1 VLGFDSTRKRMTVI
15 VRNTNDNLIYVMC
28 KGADSVLL
36 PLLKDK
42 DNPKVKALVQQTF
55 HFMDDYAKDG
65 LRTLL
70 FVEKM
75 ISEEEYT
82 EWMLQYNRASL
93 SMIDRESEVEQVC
106 KKIETNFDLVGSTA
120 IEDKL

>member
-1 VLGFDSTRKRMTVI
+1 MLGFDSTRKRMTVI

-93 SMIDRESEVEQVC
+93 SMIDRESEVELVC

>member
-1 VLGFDSTRKRMTVI
+1 MLGFDSTRKRMTVI

>member
-1 VLGFDSTRKRMTVI
+1 MSVI
-15 VRNTNDNLIYVMC
+15 VRNTKDNRIYVMC

-42 DNPKVKALVQQTF
+42 ENPKVKALVQETF
-55 HFMDDYAKDG
+55 HFMNDYAKDG

-75 ISEEEYT
+75 ISEDEYSD
-82 EWMLQYNRASL
+82 WMLEYNKANLSL
-93 SMIDRESEVEQVC
+93 HNRDEEVELVC
-106 KKIETNFDLVGSTA
+106 KKIETNFELVGSTA
-120 IEDKL
+120 IEDKLQEGVPETIK

>member
-1 VLGFDSTRKRMTVI
+1 MLAFDSTRKRMTVI

-42 DNPKVKALVQQTF
+42 ENPRVKALVKQTF
-55 HFMDDYAKDG
+55 KFMDDYAKDG

-70 FVEKM
+70 FVEKI
-75 ISEEEYT
+75 ISEEEY
-82 EWMLQYNRASL
+82 EDWMLQYNRASL
-93 SMIDRESEVEQVC
+93 SMVERE
-106 KKIETNFDLVGSTA
+106 
-120 IEDKL
+120 

>member
-1 VLGFDSTRKRMTVI
+1 
-15 VRNTNDNLIYVMC
+15 MC

-93 SMIDRESEVEQVC
+93 SMIDRESEVELVC

>member
-1 VLGFDSTRKRMTVI
+1 MTVI
-15 VRNTNDNLIYVMC
+15 VRNTKDNRMYVMC

-42 DNPKVKALVQQTF
+42 ENPKVKALVQETF

-75 ISEEEYT
+75 ISEDEYSD
-82 EWMLQYNRASL
+82 WMLEYNKANLSL
-93 SMIDRESEVEQVC
+93 HNRDEEVELVC
-106 KKIETNFDLVGSTA
+106 KKIETNFELVGSTA

>member
-1 VLGFDSTRKRMTVI
+1 
-15 VRNTNDNLIYVMC
+15 MC

-42 DNPKVKALVQQTF
+42 GEPKVRELVTETF
-55 HFMDDYAKDG
+55 NFMEDYAKDG

-70 FVEKM
+70 FVEKT

-82 EWMLQYNRASL
+82 
-93 SMIDRESEVEQVC
+93 
-106 KKIETNFDLVGSTA
+106 
-120 IEDKL
+120 

>member
-1 VLGFDSTRKRMTVI
+1 
-15 VRNTNDNLIYVMC
+15 MC
-28 KGADSVLL
+28 KGADSILL

-42 DNPKVKALVQQTF
+42 DHPKVKGLVEQTF
-55 HFMDDYAKDG
+55 RFMENYARDG

-70 FVEKM
+70 FIEKI

-82 EWMLQYNRASL
+82 DWMFEYQNASMSLENR
-93 SMIDRESEVEQVC
+93 DQ
-106 KKIETNFDLVGSTA
+106 KIELVAKKMEKDFELVGSTA